1 MTLAAARA
9 DDGGM
14 NYAYTILYVADV
26 PASLRFFEAAFGL
39 ATRFLHESNAYG
51 ELETGATA
59 LAFAQLEVARDS
71 LGGDFVEAARS
82 ERPLGMEVG
91 LACADV
97 EAAYARAVAAGAQPL
112 KPPTTKP
119 WGQVVAYV
127 RCPDGCLVELCT
139 PMGG

>member
-1 MTLAAARA
+1 MTLAAART
-9 DDGGM
+9 DDGAM

-71 LGGDFVEAARS
+71 LGGDFIEAARS

-91 LACADV
+91 LACTDV
-97 EAAYARAVAAGAQPL
+97 EAAYARALAAGAQPL

>member
-9 DDGGM
+9 DDRGM

-26 PASLRFFEAAFGL
+26 PASLRFFETAFGL
-39 ATRFLHESNAYG
+39 ATRFLHESGAYG

-59 LAFAQLEVARDS
+59 LAFAHLDVARDS
-71 LGGDFVEAARS
+71 LGGDFVEAATS
-82 ERPLGMEVG
+82 ARPLGMEVG

-97 EAAYARAVAAGAQPL
+97 EAAYARALAAGAQGL

>member
-1 MTLAAARA
+1 MTLAAAGA

-14 NYAYTILYVADV
+14 NYAYTILYVTDV

-39 ATRFLHESNAYG
+39 TTRFLHESNAYG

-97 EAAYARAVAAGAQPL
+97 EAAFTRAVAAGAQPL
-112 KPPTTKP
+112 KPPMTKP